1 MIVGRNPWREIPP
14 GGMEVKRILIVL
26 LALGAVLTGRAKG
39 DPARP
44 TWDIPELKRRAEQGD
59 QQAELALGMRYRDGA
74 GVPRDY
80 AEAVKWYRRCADK
93 GSAAGMD
100 NVGFM
105 YLMGWGVPQDST
117 IAAAYFKAGAALDDA
132 QALFNLG
139 KCYFSGRGVE
149 QGYSRAIEAW
159 QRAARIGN
167 HSAIWRLAILHAAG
181 EGLPQDQDKAQT
193 LCRSIAE
200 VGDIHGMLLLGE
212 LHATRGKHKAAQR
225 WWKQAADHGS
235 TQAKALLQLSRWRHQ
250 GPSRGRRAY
259 VDVTHFYQGWNNCGA
274 TSIAMLVRHAGR
286 NVTPYDVKRLCPQS
300 PIGTGT
306 DWGHLVAA
314 GAKLGQRWELLTFPN
329 DDTGFAKGVKVIR
342 EHLDL
347 GRPVVIDFTVVKL
360 DEERQS
366 RRFGHTLLVV
376 GYNVEL
382 DQFVLKNPNQPS
394 PGIQL
399 MSTEE
404 LKANWYSRGYS
415 RSAKGRVSRPLIVV
429 ERP

>member
-1 MIVGRNPWREIPP
+1 VDR
-14 GGMEVKRILIVL
+14 VLIVL
-26 LALGAVLTGRAKG
+26 VSLGAVLTECSIASPPGSLPSISA
-39 DPARP
+39 
-44 TWDIPELKRRAEQGD
+44 LKRRAEQGD
-59 QQAELALGMRYRDGA
+59 QQAELALGMRYRDGV

-80 AEAVKWYRRCADK
+80 AEAVTWYRRCADR

-117 IAAAYFKAGAALDDA
+117 IAAAYFKAGAAGNDA

-149 QGYSRAIEAW
+149 QDYSRAIDAW
-159 QRAARIGN
+159 QRAAERKN
-167 HSAIWRLAILHAAG
+167 RNAIWRLAILHAAG
-181 EGLPQDQDKAQT
+181 EGLTQDKEKAQA

-200 VGDIHGMLLLGE
+200 GGSSHGMLLLGE
-212 LHATRGKHKAAQR
+212 LHETQGEHGAAQQ
-225 WWKQAADHGS
+225 WWKQAANHGS
-235 TQAKALLQLSRWRHQ
+235 TQAKALLRLSKWRHQ
-250 GPSRGRRAY
+250 EPVRGRRAY
-259 VDVTHFYQGWNNCGA
+259 VDVAHFYQGWNNCGA
-274 TSIAMLVRHAGR
+274 TSVAMFARRACPK
-286 NVTPYDVKRLCPQS
+286 VTPYDVKRLCPQS

-329 DDTGFAKGVKVIR
+329 DDTGFAEGVEVIR
-342 EHLDL
+342 KHLDL
-347 GRPVVIDFTVVKL
+347 RRPVVIDFTVVKVG
-360 DEERQS
+360 EAGQH

-394 PGIQL
+394 PGIQV

-404 LKANWYSRGYS
+404 LKENWYSSGYS
-415 RSAKGRVSRPLIVV
+415 RSAKGRVARPLIVSRLGASPV
-429 ERP
+429 SPD